1 LIKINPFK
9 KFKEYWRVLK
19 ITKRPEKDEIRS
31 TLRICLI
38 GIGIIGAIGFILYFI
53 SSMVGGL

>member
-1 LIKINPFK
+1 MNPFK
-9 KFKEYWRVLK
+9 KFKGYLRVLK

-38 GIGIIGAIGFILYFI
+38 GIGIIGVIGFILYYI
-53 SSMVGGL
+53 SSMLGGL